1 MCYWIWKDAIYS
13 DEQAS
18 LETRPPSVR
27 DQELYFDDGVP
38 LAQPGTGTILDI
50 ELSEENDDGFLTD
63 NLVAPGLPGL
73 LVSSRL
79 RGVLE
84 ECGVDSIQYFPVDLR
99 LSDGAIPSDKY
110 FIANIIGRVS
120 CIDFA
125 RSDIVVNDGPP
136 LIIDTIDR
144 LVLKEDIIH
153 GLDIFRLGELFVAIV
168 LSSRVK
174 DAIER
179 SGVSGIEFYA
189 IDEYIF

>member
-1 MCYWIWKDAIYS
+1 MYYWIWKDAIYS
-13 DEQAS
+13 DKQAS

-27 DQELYFDDGVP
+27 DQGLYFDDGVL

-50 ELSEENDDGFLTD
+50 ALPAANDGFLTD
-63 NLVAPGLPGL
+63 NLVAPGLPVL

-79 RGVLE
+79 RRVLE
-84 ECGVDSIQYFPVDLR
+84 ECGVDSIQYFPVNFR
-99 LSDGAIPSDKY
+99 LSDGTIPADKY

-120 CIDFA
+120 CVDFP

-136 LIIDTIDR
+136 LIIDAIDR
-144 LVLKEDIIH
+144 LVLKDDVIQD
-153 GLDIFRLGELFVAIV
+153 LDVFRLGELFVAIV
-168 LSSRVK
+168 VSSRVK

-189 IDEYIF
+189 TDEYIF